1 MTVKIDARGLA
12 CPAPVIRTKDA
23 IEKSPEEE
31 IIIIVDNEAA
41 KENVKRLGEKLKFS
55 VQITEADGD
64 FYLSLTKG
72 DLCRSAVETV
82 SSLSD
87 WVILVTGDKMGEG
100 AEELGKILV
109 KSYFYALTEAK
120 PYPQTI
126 IFLNSGVRLTTEG
139 SEVLENLEKLHA
151 QGVEI
156 LSCGT
161 CLDYYG
167 LKDKLRVGEVS
178 NMYTIVEKMNE
189 ASKVIRI

>member
-31 IIIIVDNEAA
+31 IITIVDNEAA

-72 DLCRSAVETV
+72 DLCRSAVEAV

-87 WVILVTGDKMGEG
+87 WVILVAGDKMGEG

-120 PYPQTI
+120 PYSQAI
-126 IFLNSGVRLTTEG
+126 IFVNSGVRLTTEG
-139 SEVLENLEKLHA
+139 SEVLENLEKLHDE
-151 QGVEI
+151 GVEI

>member
-31 IIIIVDNEAA
+31 IITIVDNEAA

-64 FYLSLTKG
+64 FYLSLIKG
-72 DLCRSAVETV
+72 DLCRSAVEAV

-87 WVILVTGDKMGEG
+87 WVILVAGDKMGEG
-100 AEELGKILV
+100 AEELGKILM

-120 PYPQTI
+120 PYPQAI
-126 IFLNSGVRLTTEG
+126 IFVNSGVRLTTEG
-139 SEVLENLEKLHA
+139 SEVLENLEKLHDER
-151 QGVEI
+151 VEI

-189 ASKVIRI
+189 VSKVIRI